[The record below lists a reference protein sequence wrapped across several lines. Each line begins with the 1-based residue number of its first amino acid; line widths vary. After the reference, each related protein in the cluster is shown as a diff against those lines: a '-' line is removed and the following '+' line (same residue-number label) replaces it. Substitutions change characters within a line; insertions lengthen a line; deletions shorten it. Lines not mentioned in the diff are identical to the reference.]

1 MVSGKYFCGIHLSVQ
16 TVQMAAWSSGMIL
29 ASGARDPGL
38 NSRSS
43 PLVLVHKR
51 LALLL
56 ASSSLPINSSCTK
69 TLKAQ

>member
-1 MVSGKYFCGIHLSVQ
+1 MVSGKYFGGIHLSVQ

-29 ASGARDPGL
+29 VSGARGPGL

-51 LALLL
+51 LAFLL
-56 ASSSLPINSSCTK
+56 ASSSLPINSSCTT